1 MHELISLWMSWV
13 QDWGY
18 AGVIVLMAME
28 SSIFPVPSEVVI
40 PPAAILSAQEGA
52 SMSFWGV
59 VAAGTFGS
67 WLGSAIT
74 YAVARIVGRPVI
86 MRWGKFFFM
95 PPHKVEKAE
104 IFLQRY
110 EVSGVFFAR
119 LLPVIRHLI
128 SIPAGIV
135 RMGFGIFSL
144 VTVLGSFA
152 WCTVLAWYGHRIG
165 ERHPELLKSPE
176 ELIRTAR
183 NLQPHI
189 IIDNRAELE
198 QDLWTPEQFQPTDW
212 FRHPK
217 TGELV
222 TWEAC
227 QTFSGSWG
235 YYRDEFTWKSPEM
248 LIRMLINTVSNGG
261 NLIMNVGPT
270 ARGYLDHRAEE
281 ALAVY
286 ADWMKY
292 NSRSIY
298 GCTKAE
304 PEFKT
309 PTDCRLTQSE
319 DGKRLYIHLYAYP
332 FDNMKVQGLAGKVEY
347 AQFLHDGSEVKFTD
361 GTVELLSDDKQE
373 DDETATF
380 FYLPHVKPNS
390 LVPVIEVFLK

>member
-144 VTVLGSFA
+144 VTVLGAFA

-176 ELIRTAR
+176 ELIRT
-183 NLQPHI
+183 
-189 IIDNRAELE
+189 
-198 QDLWTPEQFQPTDW
+198 
-212 FRHPK
+212 
-217 TGELV
+217 V
-222 TWEAC
+222 
-227 QTFSGSWG
+227 
-235 YYRDEFTWKSPEM
+235 KSESLP
-248 LIRMLINTVSNGG
+248 LI
-261 NLIMNVGPT
+261 
-270 ARGYLDHRAEE
+270 
-281 ALAVY
+281 LAVLVLAVCY
-286 ADWMKY
+286 ILML
-292 NSRSIY
+292 
-298 GCTKAE
+298 
-304 PEFKT
+304 
-309 PTDCRLTQSE
+309 RLTDRNKPEKPQWTRPQKKSSNP
-319 DGKRLYIHLYAYP
+319 P
-332 FDNMKVQGLAGKVEY
+332 FSHDPFQGRPGSPGAGL
-347 AQFLHDGSEVKFTD
+347 FPPG
-361 GTVELLSDDKQE
+361 
-373 DDETATF
+373 
-380 FYLPHVKPNS
+380 
-390 LVPVIEVFLK
+390 I

>member
-52 SMSFWGV
+52 SMNFWGV

-176 ELIRTAR
+176 ELIRTVKSESLPLILAVLVLAVCYILMLRLTDR
-183 NLQPHI
+183 NKPEKAAADTLAGLKS
-189 IIDNRAELE
+189 AEGFIRRQLAHTVN
-198 QDLWTPEQFQPTDW
+198 LRNTPEIRFILDQSIEYGVTMTKLIDDVV
-212 FRHPK
+212 K
-217 TGELV
+217 TEQRN
-222 TWEAC
+222 E
-227 QTFSGSWG
+227 
-235 YYRDEFTWKSPEM
+235 DE
-248 LIRMLINTVSNGG
+248 
-261 NLIMNVGPT
+261 
-270 ARGYLDHRAEE
+270 DRA
-281 ALAVY
+281 
-286 ADWMKY
+286 D
-292 NSRSIY
+292 
-298 GCTKAE
+298 
-304 PEFKT
+304 
-309 PTDCRLTQSE
+309 SE
-319 DGKRLYIHLYAYP
+319 
-332 FDNMKVQGLAGKVEY
+332 
-347 AQFLHDGSEVKFTD
+347 S
-361 GTVELLSDDKQE
+361 
-373 DDETATF
+373 
-380 FYLPHVKPNS
+380 
-390 LVPVIEVFLK
+390 

>member
-176 ELIRTAR
+176 ELIRTVKSESLPLILAVLVLAVCYILMLRLTDR
-183 NLQPHI
+183 NKPEKAAADTLAGLKS
-189 IIDNRAELE
+189 AEGFIRRQLAHTVN
-198 QDLWTPEQFQPTDW
+198 LRNTPEIRFILDQSIEYGVTMTKLIDDVI
-212 FRHPK
+212 K
-217 TGELV
+217 TEQRN
-222 TWEAC
+222 E
-227 QTFSGSWG
+227 
-235 YYRDEFTWKSPEM
+235 DE
-248 LIRMLINTVSNGG
+248 
-261 NLIMNVGPT
+261 
-270 ARGYLDHRAEE
+270 DRA
-281 ALAVY
+281 
-286 ADWMKY
+286 D
-292 NSRSIY
+292 
-298 GCTKAE
+298 
-304 PEFKT
+304 
-309 PTDCRLTQSE
+309 SE
-319 DGKRLYIHLYAYP
+319 
-332 FDNMKVQGLAGKVEY
+332 
-347 AQFLHDGSEVKFTD
+347 S
-361 GTVELLSDDKQE
+361 
-373 DDETATF
+373 
-380 FYLPHVKPNS
+380 
-390 LVPVIEVFLK
+390 

>member
-144 VTVLGSFA
+144 FTVLGSFA

-176 ELIRTAR
+176 ELIST
-183 NLQPHI
+183 
-189 IIDNRAELE
+189 
-198 QDLWTPEQFQPTDW
+198 
-212 FRHPK
+212 
-217 TGELV
+217 V
-222 TWEAC
+222 
-227 QTFSGSWG
+227 
-235 YYRDEFTWKSPEM
+235 KSESLP
-248 LIRMLINTVSNGG
+248 LI
-261 NLIMNVGPT
+261 
-270 ARGYLDHRAEE
+270 
-281 ALAVY
+281 LAVLVLAVCY
-286 ADWMKY
+286 ILML
-292 NSRSIY
+292 
-298 GCTKAE
+298 
-304 PEFKT
+304 
-309 PTDCRLTQSE
+309 RLT
-319 DGKRLYIHLYAYP
+319 DR
-332 FDNMKVQGLAGKVEY
+332 N
-347 AQFLHDGSEVKFTD
+347 
-361 GTVELLSDDKQE
+361 
-373 DDETATF
+373 
-380 FYLPHVKPNS
+380 KPEKAAADTS
-390 LVPVIEVFLK
+390 AEKEQ